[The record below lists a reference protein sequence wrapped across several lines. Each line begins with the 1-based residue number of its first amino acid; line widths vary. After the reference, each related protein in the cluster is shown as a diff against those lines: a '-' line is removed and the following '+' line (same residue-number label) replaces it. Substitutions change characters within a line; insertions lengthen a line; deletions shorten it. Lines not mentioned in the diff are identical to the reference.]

1 MDKPHHIVMFVLLVV
16 FIAYVAVST
25 ANKHLELDHEK
36 LIQWRYE
43 NAVRP

>member
-1 MDKPHHIVMFVLLVV
+1 MDKPRHIVVFILLVV
-16 FIAYVAVST
+16 FIAYMTVNI
-25 ANKHLELDHEK
+25 ANEHLRLDHEK